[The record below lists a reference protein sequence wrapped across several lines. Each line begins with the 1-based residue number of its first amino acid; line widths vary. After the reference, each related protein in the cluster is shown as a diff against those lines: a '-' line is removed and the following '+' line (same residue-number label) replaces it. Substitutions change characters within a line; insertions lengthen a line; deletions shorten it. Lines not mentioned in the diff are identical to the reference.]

1 MVVRLTRLESTMS
14 TLTLLAVGGLIGWL
28 ACMLDIG
35 QPGLSMLKS
44 IGIGIGAVGALLSGW
59 LISPLMATGIST
71 MDNFSIVVAAM
82 AVIGA
87 IALLGIVE
95 LARGLVPR

>member
-1 MVVRLTRLESTMS
+1 MS

-44 IGIGIGAVGALLSGW
+44 IGIGAVGALLSGW
-59 LISPLMATGIST
+59 LISPLLATGIST
-71 MDNFSIVVAAM
+71 MDNFSVVVVAM

-87 IALLGIVE
+87 ITLLGIVE